1 MRLRNVKNASAD
13 IEKSKYFLKEKEG
26 NVFSNDN
33 PLHVEIGCGKGD
45 FAINMA
51 IKYPNINFIAI
62 EKYDSV
68 LVRAIQ
74 KVEELNISNLY
85 FMRIDAKEIEKY
97 FNKEVDVLYL
107 NFSDPWPK
115 KRHSE
120 RRLTSKTFLDKYDS
134 IFKGE
139 KIIKMKTDN
148 RKLFEFSLIEFV
160 SKGYLFEDIS
170 LDLYN
175 DDIKDN
181 VPTEY
186 ETRFANMGNVIY
198 QVSVKKD

>member
-139 KIIKMKTDN
+139 KN
-148 RKLFEFSLIEFV
+148 
-160 SKGYLFEDIS
+160 
-170 LDLYN
+170 N
-175 DDIKDN
+175 
-181 VPTEY
+181 
-186 ETRFANMGNVIY
+186 
-198 QVSVKKD
+198 